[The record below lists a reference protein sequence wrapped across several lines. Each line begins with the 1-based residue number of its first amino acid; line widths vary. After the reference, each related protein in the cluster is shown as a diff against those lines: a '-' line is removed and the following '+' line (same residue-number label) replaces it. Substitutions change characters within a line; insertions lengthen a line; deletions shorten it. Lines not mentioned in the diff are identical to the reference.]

1 MPYTKNTE
9 LPKGVQHVLPAH
21 AQDIYREAYNSA
33 HEQYK
38 DPKKRRD
45 NASLE
50 EVSHRVAWSA
60 VERKYEKNASG
71 QWVEKGK

>member
-1 MPYTKNTE
+1 MPYAKNTE
-9 LPKGVQHVLPAH
+9 LPKGVQHVLPDH

-50 EVSHRVAWSA
+50 EVSHRVAWAA
-60 VERKYEKNASG
+60 VEKKYHKDTSG
-71 QWVEKGK
+71 QWVENK

>member
-1 MPYTKNTE
+1 MPYQSNKD
-9 LPKGVQHVLPAH
+9 LPKGAQHVLPPH

-50 EVSHRVAWSA
+50 EVSHRVAWAA
-60 VERKYEKNASG
+60 VEKKYHKGSDGN
-71 QWVEKGK
+71 WVENE